1 MSSRGRFGSA
11 QHGLRADSPIGIVG
25 AGTMGSGIAL
35 VALSAWRA
43 VVLVDPLDSAR
54 AQAEAYLRRH
64 LAKPGK
70 AAALDRLTLSA
81 DLESL
86 AGCGLVIEAA
96 PEDLELKRDLFRRLE
111 AICPPPALLATN
123 TSTLS
128 VGAIGA
134 AAATPE
140 RIGGLHFFNPAPLM
154 PLVEVAA
161 GDRTSEAT
169 VNSLVAIVK
178 DLGKTPVVT
187 RDTPGFIVNR
197 VARPFYGEALRLL
210 AEGYATVDQIDRLAE
225 MAGGFRMG
233 PFRLMDLIGLDV
245 NLAATRSIYDQTFGE
260 PRYRPHPI
268 QARLVEQGRL
278 GRKSGRGFYDYAS
291 GDPAFDRELP
301 PEGGGEGLIVVSG
314 GTWAPG
320 VSETFLRAGFTLHEA
335 HGGAP
340 VAGIVAAGREERLR
354 EQVHRLD
361 RALPPEVPLLVQAAD
376 VTLSEILTW
385 CAHPER
391 VFGFDGLFLDNGRI
405 ATLVASEANPPGMRG
420 AVESL
425 LRAAGR
431 RSEWILDGP
440 GLVLPRIVAAL
451 ASEAA
456 FVLAEGT
463 ADEATIDLAMR
474 LGANYPAG
482 PLEWGRRLGWSR
494 VVRVMDHLH
503 AELGEDRYR
512 AAPLLRRWARAG

>member
-1 MSSRGRFGSA
+1 MPSR
-11 QHGLRADSPIGIVG
+11 GLRADSAIGIVG

-35 VALSAWRA
+35 VALSAWRP

-64 LAKPGK
+64 LAQPGK
-70 AAALDRLTLSA
+70 RAALDRLTLSP

-96 PEDLELKRDLFRRLE
+96 PEDLELKRDLFRRIE
-111 AICPPPALLATN
+111 SICPPPALLATN

-134 AAATPE
+134 ATATPE
-140 RIGGLHFFNPAPLM
+140 RLGGLHFFNPAPLM

-161 GDRTSEAT
+161 GERTSEAT
-169 VNSLVAIVK
+169 LSSLVAIVK
-178 DLGKTPVVT
+178 ELGKTPVVT
-187 RDTPGFIVNR
+187 GDTPGFIVNR
-197 VARPFYGEALRLL
+197 VARPFYGEALRVLG
-210 AEGYATVDQIDRLAE
+210 EGFATVDQIDRLVE

-245 NLAATRSIYDQTFGE
+245 NLAATRSIYEQTFGE

-268 QARLVEQGRL
+268 QARLVDQGRL
-278 GRKSGRGFYDYAS
+278 GRKSGRGFYDYTS
-291 GDPAFDRELP
+291 GDPTLDRDVP
-301 PEGGGEGLIVVSG
+301 AEGHGEGLIVVSE

-320 VSETFLRAGFTLHEA
+320 LAEALLRAGFTLHEA

-340 VAGIVAAGREERLR
+340 VAGIAAAGRDERLR
-354 EQVHRLD
+354 EHVHRLD
-361 RALPPEVPLLVQAAD
+361 RALPPGVPLLVQAVD
-376 VTLSEILTW
+376 VTLSETLMW

-391 VFGFDGLFLDNGRI
+391 VFGFDGLFFGQAGI
-405 ATLVASEANPPGMRG
+405 ATLVAPEASPPEMRA

-425 LRAAGR
+425 LLASGKRA
-431 RSEWILDGP
+431 EWILDGP
-440 GLVLPRIVAAL
+440 GLVVPRIVAAL
-451 ASEAA
+451 VNEAA
-456 FVLAEGT
+456 FALAEGT
-463 ADEATIDLAMR
+463 ADEATMDLAMR

-512 AAPLLRRWARAG
+512 AAPLLRRWARSGP